1 MAIDYLESNGV
12 TYRNDYDAASLIWH
26 HALAIGY
33 SPLYLSENADGIKID
48 WPRIPLPD
56 DKVRLMESAKL
67 GSLVAALLDTEGQ
80 VPGVTTGTTRP
91 ELRKVAVI
99 TKVGGGNLNLGAGES
114 ALTAGWGH
122 GGKDGV
128 TMPGKGKVVERNYD
142 PEEKSSIEAGAEYLG
157 LTPEQALAHLGETT
171 CDIYLNDTAYWTNIP
186 RRVWDYT
193 IGGYQVIKKW
203 LSYRER
209 DLLGRALTAEE
220 IIEVTNMARRIAAII
235 LLEPMLND
243 NYLKIK
249 ENTYSWN
256 HK

>member
-33 SPLYLSENADGIKID
+33 SPLYLTENGDGIKQD
-48 WPRIPLPD
+48 WPRIPLPN
-56 DKVRLMESAKL
+56 DKAVLMESAKI
-67 GSLVAALLDTEGQ
+67 GKQIAALLDTESQ
-80 VPGVTTGTTRP
+80 VPSVTTGNVRS
-91 ELRKVAVI
+91 ELREIAVI

-122 GGKDGV
+122 AGKDAV
-128 TMPGKGKVVERNYD
+128 TMPGKGKVVEREYT
-142 PEEKSSIEAGAEYLG
+142 PEEMAAIAHGG
-157 LTPEQALAHLGETT
+157 LVLEQALAHLGETT
-171 CDIYLNDTAYWTNIP
+171 CDIYLNETAYWKNVP
-186 RRVWDYT
+186 RKVWDYT
-193 IGGYQVIKKW
+193 IGGYQVVKKW